1 MNPAWVHSLANVK
14 RVLYGQKVKCI
25 FCKTV
30 SRVKACAVSRFDLD
44 FWEWVVEIEWYTYWK
59 ATYFVMAAM
68 FLKVTSYCSG
78 VSMHIYN

>member
-1 MNPAWVHSLANVK
+1 MDKRSNVFLK
-14 RVLYGQKVKCI
+14 PVTYYSNR

-30 SRVKACAVSRFDLD
+30 LRFKAFAVSRFDLD